1 MDNLLIREA
10 TAADIDSLCALI
22 FEHGPNPWNH
32 LPSVEVTAHLQQI
45 SDGSV
50 STLLAERG
58 GELLGFVSF
67 QRSRHFA
74 RYQPA
79 ARCDQEHAYI
89 CEAVTHRA
97 VSGQGL
103 GSRLLKQVVAALA
116 EQGVSDIYIDRHE
129 ENAASAAMMRKAGFV
144 EIETYADLERR
155 PNGSRRTTV
164 CCWRAELEHNAVQAG

>member
-1 MDNLLIREA
+1 MDNLRIRQA
-10 TAADIDSLCALI
+10 TAADIDNLCVLI

-45 SDGSV
+45 ADGSV
-50 STLLAERG
+50 SALLAEKG
-58 GELLGFVSF
+58 SELLGFISY
-67 QRSRHFA
+67 QHSRRFA
-74 RYQPA
+74 RYQPP

-97 VSGQGL
+97 VAGQGL

-129 ENAASAAMMRKAGFV
+129 ENAASAGMMRKAGFI
-144 EIETYADLERR
+144 EIETYADPERR

-164 CCWRAELEHNAVQAG
+164 CCLRLHV